1 MTIYDIAKQLN
12 VSSAT
17 ISKVI
22 NNYPDVGA
30 KTREKVQNYL
40 TEINFHPNAQ
50 AQTLSTKK
58 SWMIGVV
65 YYEETG
71 IGLSH
76 PYFSAIIDSFKKTV
90 EREGYSIHFGS
101 KNSRLM
107 NDNYLDY
114 FRYRNVDGIVV
125 FCTDQNDKQTWQM
138 IESDIPV
145 VIIDMK
151 IEGASTVNSDNEVGC
166 LMAVNY
172 LASLNHERIAHLA
185 GCRGENWVS
194 AVRERGFIEAMAKNN
209 LPILP
214 NYIQYGQDFTF
225 ESGYK
230 ATQRLLLLEKR
241 PTAIFAASD
250 FMAAAAIEAIT
261 DMGLHVPND
270 ISVIG
275 FDDIEL
281 SRFITPKL
289 TTIRQNTALIG
300 REAAKVLI
308 NHIDKKQDEVDIVV
322 PVTFVERQSCKK
334 I

>member
-17 ISKVI
+17 VSKVI
-22 NNYPDVGA
+22 NNYPDVSV
-30 KTREKVQNYL
+30 KTREKVQNFL
-40 TEINFHPNAQ
+40 KEINFHPNAH
-50 AQTLSTKK
+50 AQSLSTKK

-71 IGLSH
+71 VGLSH
-76 PYFSAIIDSFKKTV
+76 AYFSAIIDSFKKSV
-90 EREGYSIHFGS
+90 ENEGYSIHFGS

-145 VIIDMK
+145 VVIDMK
-151 IEGASTVNSDNEVGC
+151 VDGATTVTSDNELGC
-166 LMAVNY
+166 QMAIDY
-172 LASLNHERIAHLA
+172 LAKLGHSKIAHIA
-185 GCRGENWVS
+185 GCRGNNWAS
-194 AVRERGFIEAMAKNN
+194 QVREHGFIEAMAKKQ

-214 NYIQYGQDFTF
+214 GFIQYGQDFTF
-225 ESGYK
+225 ESGYEAMK
-230 ATQRLLLLEKR
+230 QLLAQDQQ
-241 PTAIFAASD
+241 PTAVFTASD
-250 FMAAAAIEAIT
+250 FMAAAAIEAIN
-261 DMGLHVPND
+261 DAGLRVPED
-270 ISVIG
+270 ISIIG

-281 SRFITPKL
+281 AKFLKPKL
-289 TTIRQNTALIG
+289 TTIRQNTAELG
-300 REAAKVLI
+300 RNAAKLLI
-308 NHIDKKQDEVDIVV
+308 NHIDKLQTEVNFVV
-322 PVTFVERQSCKK
+322 PVEFIERQSCQK